1 MPTSL
6 TATESRSDRRV
17 QSWLATGALALSG
30 VFWGTGFYF
39 GKVAFAE
46 MSVTQDVAWRFIF
59 GSALLIPI
67 LVRSRMRYSRSDL
80 GLIVLA
86 SAIGV
91 PLQFLV
97 QFKGLQLTTVSH
109 ASLMVGTLPMLLAFS
124 SVLVLHEHLSGVEW
138 LVLLASALGAMLIA
152 ISSSASNGPRASLRG
167 DLLVLV
173 SMLAAVVMILISKR
187 LMERH
192 PPLEVT
198 AVIIILGTVFL
209 LIWTLGTQG
218 LQFHFS
224 RTVWIAAVAQGALA
238 TAFAYLFW
246 NWGLARVPASR
257 AGVFLNLEPV
267 VGTAMGIALLGE
279 RLGVAAI
286 FGGAMI
292 LASAVYFSRRNG

>member
-1 MPTSL
+1 MPT
-6 TATESRSDRRV
+6 TVAETESRSDRRL
-17 QSWLATGALALSG
+17 QSLLATGALALSG
-30 VFWGTGFYF
+30 IFWGTGFYF

-67 LVRSRMRYSRSDL
+67 LVRSRLRYSRSDL
-80 GLIVLA
+80 GLIALA

-124 SVLVLHEHLSGVEW
+124 SVLVLDEHLSRVEW
-138 LVLLASALGAMLIA
+138 LVLLASAVGAMLIA
-152 ISSSASNGPRASLRG
+152 ISGRSNGPGASLRG

-209 LIWTLGTQG
+209 LMWTLGTQG

-246 NWGLARVPASR
+246 NWGLACVPASR

-279 RLGVAAI
+279 RLGIAAI

-292 LASAVYFSRRNG
+292 VASAVYFSRRNG